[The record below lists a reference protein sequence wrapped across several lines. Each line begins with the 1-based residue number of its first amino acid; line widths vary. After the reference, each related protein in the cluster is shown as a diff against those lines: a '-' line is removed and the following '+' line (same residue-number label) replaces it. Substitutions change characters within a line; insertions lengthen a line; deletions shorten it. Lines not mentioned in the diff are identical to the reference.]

1 MSWAINNIHDIHVLL
16 QDHLQVPQTPASLAQ
31 MSLAQR
37 AEQAVLQE
45 RALEGQNEGHGGEAH
60 TVTIVG
66 SGTAG
71 NGLAS
76 GGTIQ
81 VRGLGQMAAGA
92 TLQLAQLAGGQV
104 SPIQQ
109 LHLIFI
115 PFHILHLNI
124 QVVHILQPVGTERGE
139 GEITQQDPSLVHICN
154 LYIHNLLI

>member
-1 MSWAINNIHDIHVLL
+1 MYTRNPE
-16 QDHLQVPQTPASLAQ
+16 VPQTPASLAQ

-71 NGLAS
+71 NDLAS

-104 SPIQQ
+104 
-109 LHLIFI
+109 
-115 PFHILHLNI
+115 
-124 QVVHILQPVGTERGE
+124 VHILQPVGTERGE
-139 GEITQQDPSLVHICN
+139 GVVTLQGGSQLTQIRLVDAREST
-154 LYIHNLLI
+154 LLDQVGRQGLT

>member
-1 MSWAINNIHDIHVLL
+1 MANAY
-16 QDHLQVPQTPASLAQ
+16 QVPQTPASLAQ

-45 RALEGQNEGHGGEAH
+45 RALEGQNEGGHVGDNH

-66 SGTAG
+66 SGAGG

-104 SPIQQ
+104 SLVWSTTQC
-109 LHLIFI
+109 
-115 PFHILHLNI
+115 IL

-139 GEITQQDPSLVHICN
+139 GRIQDLHI
-154 LYIHNLLI
+154 LPRIHIS

>member
-1 MSWAINNIHDIHVLL
+1 MVNDY
-16 QDHLQVPQTPASLAQ
+16 QVPQTPASLAQ

-45 RALEGQNEGHGGEAH
+45 RALEGQNEAGHVGDNH

-66 SGTAG
+66 SGAGG

-104 SPIQQ
+104 SLTVSGRP
-109 LHLIFI
+109 HNVFCRWFI
-115 PFHILHLNI
+115 
-124 QVVHILQPVGTERGE
+124 
-139 GEITQQDPSLVHICN
+139 S
-154 LYIHNLLI
+154 YNLLGQREEKVGFKTFIYFRVSTYHNVFTNIRVSTYLDVS

>member
-1 MSWAINNIHDIHVLL
+1 M
-16 QDHLQVPQTPASLAQ
+16 PQTPASLAQ

-45 RALEGQNEGHGGEAH
+45 RALEGQNEGHGGEPH

-66 SGTAG
+66 SGAAG

-104 SPIQQ
+104 TAPNV
-109 LHLIFI
+109 HFHT
-115 PFHILHLNI
+115 FHIFCNFMSRWSISCSLSE
-124 QVVHILQPVGTERGE
+124 QKEVKVG
-139 GEITQQDPSLVHICN
+139 
-154 LYIHNLLI
+154 

>member
-1 MSWAINNIHDIHVLL
+1 MYTRNPE
-16 QDHLQVPQTPASLAQ
+16 VPQTPASLAQ

-81 VRGLGQMAAGA
+81 VRGLSQMAAGA

-104 SPIQQ
+104 
-109 LHLIFI
+109 
-115 PFHILHLNI
+115 
-124 QVVHILQPVGTERGE
+124 VHILQPVGTERGE
-139 GEITQQDPSLVHICN
+139 GVVTLQGGSQLTQIRLVDAREST
-154 LYIHNLLI
+154 LLDQVGRQGLT

>member
-1 MSWAINNIHDIHVLL
+1 
-16 QDHLQVPQTPASLAQ
+16 

-45 RALEGQNEGHGGEAH
+45 RALEGQNEGHGGEPH

-66 SGTAG
+66 SGAAG

-104 SPIQQ
+104 TAPNV
-109 LHLIFI
+109 HFHT
-115 PFHILHLNI
+115 FHIVCDPELLRALVFSARINLLNI
-124 QVVHILQPVGTERGE
+124 KVIF
-139 GEITQQDPSLVHICN
+139 
-154 LYIHNLLI
+154 LLI

>member
-1 MSWAINNIHDIHVLL
+1 
-16 QDHLQVPQTPASLAQ
+16 

-45 RALEGQNEGHGGEAH
+45 RALEGQNDQGHSGEPH

-66 SGTAG
+66 SGAGG
-71 NGLAS
+71 NGLGS

-104 SPIQQ
+104 SQILAQQ
-109 LHLIFI
+109 IRFTSNTIISRWSISCSQLE
-115 PFHILHLNI
+115 
-124 QVVHILQPVGTERGE
+124 QREAKVE
-139 GEITQQDPSLVHICN
+139 
-154 LYIHNLLI
+154 

>member
-1 MSWAINNIHDIHVLL
+1 MYTRNPE
-16 QDHLQVPQTPASLAQ
+16 VPQTPASLAQ

-45 RALEGQNEGHGGEAH
+45 RALEGQNDQGHGGEPH

-66 SGTAG
+66 SGAGG
-71 NGLAS
+71 NGLGS

-104 SPIQQ
+104 
-109 LHLIFI
+109 
-115 PFHILHLNI
+115 
-124 QVVHILQPVGTERGE
+124 VHILQPVGTERGE
-139 GEITQQDPSLVHICN
+139 GVVTLQGGSQLTQIRLVDAREN
-154 LYIHNLLI
+154 AALLEQVGRQGLT

>member
-1 MSWAINNIHDIHVLL
+1 MVNDY
-16 QDHLQVPQTPASLAQ
+16 QVPQTPASLAQ

-45 RALEGQNEGHGGEAH
+45 RALEGQNEGGHVGDNH

-66 SGTAG
+66 SGAGG

-104 SPIQQ
+104 RVSLCLLDRIMCFAGGSYP
-109 LHLIFI
+109 
-115 PFHILHLNI
+115 
-124 QVVHILQPVGTERGE
+124 TTCWDRERRR
-139 GEITQQDPSLVHICN
+139 
-154 LYIHNLLI
+154 

>member
-1 MSWAINNIHDIHVLL
+1 
-16 QDHLQVPQTPASLAQ
+16 

-45 RALEGQNEGHGGEAH
+45 RALESQNDQGHGGGEAH

-66 SGTAG
+66 SGAGG
-71 NGLAS
+71 NGLGS

-104 SPIQQ
+104 S
-109 LHLIFI
+109 
-115 PFHILHLNI
+115 
-124 QVVHILQPVGTERGE
+124 
-139 GEITQQDPSLVHICN
+139 
-154 LYIHNLLI
+154 

>member
-1 MSWAINNIHDIHVLL
+1 MSATDNGHCPYLCYVS
-16 QDHLQVPQTPASLAQ
+16 QQMAHLKIIMILPVFIKIMFVHIQVPQTPASLAQ

-45 RALEGQNEGHGGEAH
+45 RALESQNEQGHGGEPH

-66 SGTAG
+66 SGAGG
-71 NGLAS
+71 NGLGS

-104 SPIQQ
+104 S
-109 LHLIFI
+109 
-115 PFHILHLNI
+115 
-124 QVVHILQPVGTERGE
+124 
-139 GEITQQDPSLVHICN
+139 
-154 LYIHNLLI
+154 